1 MAIPAK
7 PTLTAPPTAPVR
19 GEDRASFATK
29 ANAYVVFIGT
39 NVTDLTAAIDW
50 QNTVFTAVESEAA
63 DAAQSA
69 VNAAAEVALA
79 ADQVTLAEDQVAL
92 AADQVALA
100 ADQVA
105 LAADEVA
112 LADAAA
118 AAAVVTSNA
127 SAWVSGVSYSVNAN
141 AISGIDFGTYRA
153 ILTHTGVATD
163 PSADPTNWVKTS
175 APAKA
180 SQAEA
185 EAGTE
190 NTKFLTSLRTAQ
202 AIAEIAKS
210 FEIGDTL
217 TSARTLS
224 GPEWLPSD
232 GAVYLQSSYPDLFG
246 LLGIFGAFN
255 PAVKLSDPA
264 TLPAGYGYGTAFSTD
279 GTYLSVAHPTSPFVT
294 IYKRSGDTFTKL
306 SDPATLPAGTG
317 LGTAFSTDGTYLSV
331 AHYVSPFV
339 TIYKRSGDTFTKLSD
354 PATLPAGYGYG
365 TAFSTDGTY
374 LSVAH
379 RTSPFVT
386 IYKSVTYDAATQFQ
400 LTASP
405 AAETPLIT
413 FIKAT

>member
-69 VNAAAEVALA
+69 VDAAAEVALA

-163 PSADPTNWVKTS
+163 PSADPTNWVKIS

-190 NTKFLTSLRTAQ
+190 NTKFLTSLRAAEAIAVQAISGLLPISKVSITSGVSQVDVALPAGENDLIITGRAITSATSVTVQITTSIDGITYANTSGAYKVNGTDSSRVLISTPAATRHQFTMTVVGSNDSGAFFSVYGNSSPGDETHSFEALRVVAQ
-202 AIAEIAKS
+202 AITHI
-210 FEIGDTL
+210 
-217 TSARTLS
+217 R
-224 GPEWLPSD
+224 
-232 GAVYLQSSYPDLFG
+232 
-246 LLGIFGAFN
+246 
-255 PAVKLSDPA
+255 
-264 TLPAGYGYGTAFSTD
+264 
-279 GTYLSVAHPTSPFVT
+279 
-294 IYKRSGDTFTKL
+294 FT
-306 SDPATLPAGTG
+306 
-317 LGTAFSTDGTYLSV
+317 
-331 AHYVSPFV
+331 
-339 TIYKRSGDTFTKLSD
+339 
-354 PATLPAGYGYG
+354 
-365 TAFSTDGTY
+365 
-374 LSVAH
+374 
-379 RTSPFVT
+379 
-386 IYKSVTYDAATQFQ
+386 
-400 LTASP
+400 
-405 AAETPLIT
+405 AETGNFTGGEI
-413 FIKAT
+413 IISQIQEVS

>member
-7 PTLTAPPTAPVR
+7 PTLTTPPTAPVR

-69 VNAAAEVALA
+69 VDAAAEVVLA
-79 ADQVTLAEDQVAL
+79 ADQVGL
-92 AADQVALA
+92 AADQVDLA
-100 ADQVA
+100 EAQVV

-112 LADAAA
+112 LAEAAA
-118 AAAVVTSNA
+118 AAAVVTANA
-127 SAWVSGVSYSVNAN
+127 DAWVSGASYSANDN

-153 ILTHTGVATD
+153 ILTHSGVATD
-163 PSADPTNWVKTS
+163 PSADATNWVKIS

-279 GTYLSVAHPTSPFVT
+279 GTYLSVAH
-294 IYKRSGDTFTKL
+294 
-306 SDPATLPAGTG
+306 
-317 LGTAFSTDGTYLSV
+317 
-331 AHYVSPFV
+331 
-339 TIYKRSGDTFTKLSD
+339 
-354 PATLPAGYGYG
+354 
-365 TAFSTDGTY
+365 
-374 LSVAH
+374 